1 VDKGLSGIE
10 GAPARSLSARATPKL
25 ALLVLSAVLSVA
37 IAEIGLRLADYPKT
51 VRSGWR
57 SPMRPGEMNQ
67 LGFRGR
73 PIEYTDDDVVV
84 VILSDSQGEAAAL
97 PFESMPERTLERHL
111 ERLRPQKRFR
121 VFTLGA
127 GGYGNDQQLLV
138 LREYFARY
146 RADLILLWQTPTN
159 DVVNNMF
166 PTHWP
171 WNTTP
176 KPTFWLER
184 GELRG
189 PSEVLGQRLPRFRVS
204 ALVEQA
210 FPTDRDAD
218 WERRHLP
225 EPYHALA
232 GYAGPVDTQW
242 EQMRAQGATA
252 VSDERIESEK
262 TNFVLSLTPRSPRTQ
277 YGLDLTHALLTGIAD
292 ECARQGSRFSLVH
305 PGVGPERGPVSPYI
319 VNMVQDEV
327 VRVLNGRHYR
337 ISNTQF
343 WANLRYMNRGLPY
356 TYVRVTTR
364 DWRVS
369 PTDGHLNAVAMDQVT
384 NDLAQQLLHL
394 AQPAAPPA
402 GTVIAQG
409 PTTH

>member
-1 VDKGLSGIE
+1 M
-10 GAPARSLSARATPKL
+10 
-25 ALLVLSAVLSVA
+25 
-37 IAEIGLRLADYPKT
+37 AEVGLRLADYPRT

-57 SPMRPGEMNQ
+57 SALRPGEMNQ

-73 PIEYTDDDVVV
+73 PIEYADDDVVV

-97 PFESMPERTLERHL
+97 PFEAMPERTLETHL
-111 ERLRPQKRFR
+111 RRLRPERRFR

-138 LREYFARY
+138 LREYFSRY
-146 RADLILLWQTPTN
+146 RADLVLLWQTPTN

-184 GELRG
+184 GELKG
-189 PSEVLGQRLPRFRVS
+189 PSEQLGQRVTRFRTM
-204 ALVEQA
+204 ALLEQA
-210 FPTDRDAD
+210 RPVDRDAE
-218 WERRHLP
+218 WERRYLP

-232 GYAGPVDTQW
+232 GYAGPVDAQW
-242 EQMRAQGATA
+242 EQMRAQGATM

-262 TNFVLSLTPRSPRTQ
+262 TNFLLSLTPRSPRTQ
-277 YGLDLTHALLTGIAD
+277 YGLDLTHALLSEIAD
-292 ECARQGSRFSLVH
+292 ECARQGSRFMLVH
-305 PGVGPERGPVSPYI
+305 HGVGAERGPVSPYI
-319 VNMVQDEV
+319 VNMAQDEV

-337 ISNTQF
+337 ISNSQF

-356 TYVRVTTR
+356 TYVRVTTP

-369 PTDGHLNAVAMDQVT
+369 PTDGHLNAVAMGQVT
-384 NDLAQQLLHL
+384 SDLAQQLLNL
-394 AQPAAPPA
+394 AQPSLPPA
-402 GTVIAQG
+402 GVVIAQG
-409 PTTH
+409 PAVR